1 MDTIRSYFYYHS
13 RGRSLKMPE
22 EKTQEDIVKEMAGNK
37 SAELLNMK
45 KYSDH
50 KDDYYLFI
58 VLVKWRGEFV
68 TWLANTKS
76 EGFGWG
82 HYFHPERDS
91 KALEKA
97 TEDYHKRGFYQQ
109 PQTETM
115 LSY

>member
-1 MDTIRSYFYYHS
+1 MTDDTTPVYT
-13 RGRSLKMPE
+13 E
-22 EKTQEDIVKEMAGNK
+22 IVKEMAEAKG
-37 SAELLNMK
+37 ATLLLQK
-45 KYSDH
+45 PYSNH

-58 VLVKWRGEFV
+58 VLVKWRGEYV
-68 TWLANTKS
+68 TWLANTQSEKS
-76 EGFGWG
+76 RGFGWG